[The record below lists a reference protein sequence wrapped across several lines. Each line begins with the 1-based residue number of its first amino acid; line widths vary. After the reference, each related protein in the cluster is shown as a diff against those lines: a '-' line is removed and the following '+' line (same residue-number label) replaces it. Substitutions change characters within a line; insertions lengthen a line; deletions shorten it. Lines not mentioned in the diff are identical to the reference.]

1 MPDAAAPATTTQSS
15 TPPPP
20 SDHSTLVHNIRHN
33 LSLLHQAT
41 SLLEPRFTTRALRA
55 LPALRTKVGN
65 EGEVL
70 AEVIRSAAVYR
81 DGSDRQKLL
90 LNALG
95 NPAPLPKD
103 DAAAPASSSLTVPS
117 SAEMDVDSA
126 APSRV
131 ETPVGGEK
139 PSAEKDGD
147 KEKAG
152 EKEKEKEKE
161 RKLAEK
167 KRLAAE
173 RKKQE
178 ELKEVGDKVPE
189 ADAFLGVLVVVS
201 LLDQKKYEEGKT
213 LSTAL
218 IEHFT
223 ALNRRT
229 LDQLMSKLYFYWV
242 RLHEVS
248 GEDTAALRPTLLS
261 ALRTSTLRH
270 DTDLVATLLPLLL
283 RNYLDHGLYDQADR
297 LVSKTTFPE
306 DTAGNGQMA
315 RWFYYVGRIRA
326 TQLDYTSA
334 HASLLQSIR
343 RAPSDMSAAPGFF
356 QHAHKLAVVVELLMG
371 EIPERRVFREPV
383 LRRALRGYLEVA
395 QAVRIGDI
403 NAFNAAL
410 TTHHQTFTTDRNLTL
425 IQRLR
430 HTVLKTALR
439 TLSLAYSRISL
450 SDISAHLALD
460 SEEDAEYVV
469 AKAIR
474 DGVVV
479 ATVDHEKGEMRSR
492 EAGDVYAT
500 GEPVREFDRRIGFL
514 LELYNQSVK
523 SMRYPLNAHS
533 KDLASAGEARER
545 ERELAK
551 EIEDGDED
559 FEEGGPGDMDS
570 F

>member
-1 MPDAAAPATTTQSS
+1 MPGASQATS
-15 TPPPP
+15 TPTTAASDPAPPP
-20 SDHSTLVHNIRHN
+20 ASDHATLQFNVHHN

-41 SLLEPRFTTRALRA
+41 SLPEPRFTTRALRS
-55 LPALRTKVGN
+55 LPALRTKLGKD
-65 EGEVL
+65 GEVL
-70 AEVIRSAAVYR
+70 AEVIRSAKIYKQ
-81 DGSDRQKLL
+81 GSERQQLL

-95 NPAPLPKD
+95 NPSPLPKENV
-103 DAAAPASSSLTVPS
+103 APSSSSALPAPS
-117 SAEMDVDSA
+117 TDMDVDSS
-126 APSRV
+126 APSRTA
-131 ETPVGGEK
+131 TPVAGGGEK
-139 PSAEKDGD
+139 ADKTD
-147 KEKAG
+147 KEKSE
-152 EKEKEKEKE
+152 EKDK
-161 RKLAEK
+161 KLAEK
-167 KRLAAE
+167 RKLAAE
-173 RKKQE
+173 KKKQD
-178 ELKEVGDKVPE
+178 ELNEVGDKVPE
-189 ADAFLGVLVVVS
+189 ADAFMGVLTVVS
-201 LLDQKKYEEGKT
+201 LLDQRKYEEGKT
-213 LSTAL
+213 LSTSL

-223 ALNRRT
+223 SLNRRS

-242 RLHEVS
+242 RVHEAS

-270 DTDLVATLLPLLL
+270 DTDLVATLLPFLL
-283 RNYLDHGLYDQADR
+283 RSYLSQGLYDQASS
-297 LVSKTTFPE
+297 LISKTSFPE
-306 DTAGNGQMA
+306 STAGNGQLA

-326 TQLDYTSA
+326 TQLSYSEA
-334 HASLLQSIR
+334 HAALLQAIR
-343 RAPSDMSAAPGFF
+343 RGPSDLTAAPGFF

-383 LRRALRGYLEVA
+383 LRKALRGYLEVA
-395 QAVRIGDI
+395 QAVRVGDI
-403 NAFNAAL
+403 TAFNKAL
-410 TTHHQTFTTDRNLTL
+410 ETHHATFVRDRNLTL
-425 IQRLR
+425 IHRLR

-450 SDISAHLALD
+450 RDVSTHLALD

-479 ATVDHEKGEMRSR
+479 AQVDHEKGEMTSR
-492 EAGDVYAT
+492 EVGDVYAT

-514 LELYNQSVK
+514 LDLYNQSVK

-551 EIEDGDED
+551 EIEEGDDDAEFD
-559 FEEGGPGDMDS
+559 SGGDMDS